1 MIFRG
6 ASRKNSKIVRRNNEF
21 IARTFRNDFSTRYHE
36 GALEQNPFLKSGE
49 GKSTATTVATIQ
61 TMRDAAH
68 EVGEISDTV
77 GKSSAESFK

>member
-1 MIFRG
+1 M
-6 ASRKNSKIVRRNNEF
+6 
-21 IARTFRNDFSTRYHE
+21 
-36 GALEQNPFLKSGE
+36 KSAK

-77 GKSSAESFK
+77 GKMTAELFEMNHFESLFLGPMMIEDFSP